1 MPDLFDDVIGQSRA
15 VAALRASA
23 ARPVHAYL
31 LVGPAGT
38 GKAAAAISFAAA
50 LLCPTAGDHTGHP
63 GHTGHPDHPG
73 HPDHTGHPDDD
84 LCDTCRRVVSG
95 LHPDVLHVEREGAS
109 IAVGAAREVTR
120 LAFMSPVE
128 GARKVIVLHDFHL
141 VKETGPAL
149 LKTIEEPPPTTVF
162 IVLAEYLPPEL
173 VTIASR
179 CVRVD
184 FDALGPAHVVDA
196 LVAAG
201 VERDRAVHLAEAAG
215 GRLERARLL
224 ATDPQFETRRQAWH
238 SIPARLDGTGA
249 TVAQVADE
257 LVALLD
263 QSVAPLK
270 ERQAAETEALMERNR
285 RNAEVVASGRA
296 AKKGRAT
303 KSALNAGV
311 ADLEDRHKR
320 EQRRQRTDELRTGL
334 ATLALAY
341 RGRIADARTRG
352 PALDAVSQIDRSV
365 KSLEFNPGELLLL
378 QALLARLSQVTP
390 G

>member
-1 MPDLFDDVIGQSRA
+1 MTDLFDDVIGQDRA

-38 GKAAAAISFAAA
+38 GKAAAATSFAAA
-50 LLCPTAGDHTGHP
+50 LLCSTAGDHSTPTAGDHLAGQ
-63 GHTGHPDHPG
+63 
-73 HPDHTGHPDDD
+73 
-84 LCDTCRRVVSG
+84 LCDTCRRVLAG
-95 LHPDVLHVEREGAS
+95 LHPDVLQVEREGAS
-109 IAVGAAREVTR
+109 IGIGAAREVIR
-120 LAFMSPVE
+120 LAFTSPVE

-141 VKETGPAL
+141 VKDTGPAL
-149 LKTIEEPPPTTVF
+149 LKTLEEPPATTVF
-162 IVLAEYLPPEL
+162 VVLAEYLPPEL

-184 FDALGPAHVVDA
+184 FDALGPSHVVDA

-201 VERDRAVHLAEAAG
+201 VERDRAERLAEASG

-224 ATDPQFETRRQAWH
+224 AGDPQFETRRQAWH
-238 SIPARLDGTGA
+238 SVPARLDGTGA
-249 TVAQVADE
+249 TAARLAEE
-257 LVALLD
+257 LIGLLD
-263 QSVAPLK
+263 ESVAPLK
-270 ERQAAETEALMERNR
+270 ERQAADTENLLERNR

-311 ADLEDRHKR
+311 ADLEDRQKR
-320 EQRRQRTDELRTGL
+320 EQRRQRTDELRAGL

-341 RGRIADARTRG
+341 RERLVDPRTRSAAG
-352 PALDAVSQIDRSV
+352 DAIGQIDRTV
-365 KSLEFNPGELLLL
+365 KTLEFNPGELLLL
-378 QALLARLSQVTP
+378 QALLARLSRP
-390 G
+390 A